1 MIVGESVTVR
11 RQTVTGT
18 DPGGGPIYGAP
29 TTEIVHDVLV
39 APGPR
44 EDVVDSNRP
53 DGTRIAW
60 TLHFPKPYAT
70 SLRGAEVSVRGG
82 PFRRVVGDP
91 QPYTLANTPTRWWMP
106 VELEDVD
113 G

>member
-18 DPGGGPIYGAP
+18 DPGGGPIYGTP
-29 TTEIVHDVLV
+29 TTETVYDVLV
-39 APGPR
+39 SPGPR

-60 TLHFPKPYAT
+60 TLHFPKTYSS
-70 SLRGAEVSVRGG
+70 SLRGAEISVRGG
-82 PFRRVVGDP
+82 AFRPVVGDP
-91 QPYTLANTPTRWWMP
+91 QHYTEANTPGAWSMP
-106 VELEDVD
+106 VELEAVD